1 VLNYKHQVF
10 LLFKRLGLVLFIYF
24 LSRLLFF
31 AFNHGFFRQVG
42 LKEFF
47 YLCICGLRFDIS
59 AICILQAPFILLSLV
74 PITYLSSPGWQLM
87 LKVVFLI
94 TNAIGIIANC
104 VDLAFYRFTLKR
116 LSWDVFDLTA
126 HKSDFLN
133 LLPSFLSNYWYVFLA
148 IGILFAL
155 LLFLYQ
161 RIANNGTEAKMI
173 YVSPQG
179 WIMNFMAFLLLLGC
193 WLLGFRGGLQLI
205 PIGIA
210 DAGEYTSVANI
221 PLVINSPFSL
231 LKTSTLQEI
240 HPSHYFNATERKLIY
255 NPVQPGARGPF
266 QKKNVVIIILESFSK
281 EFTGLGHRIS
291 CTPFLDS
298 LMKESY
304 VFDHAF
310 ANGKRSAEG
319 IPAILAGIPTLT
331 DEPYNSSLYA
341 SNDLSSLPAL
351 LKPYGYSSAFFHG
364 GSNGTMN
371 FLSFASIAG
380 FDAYN
385 GRNEYNNEAD
395 FDGHWGIW
403 DEPFLHYFGQ
413 KLGTM
418 KEPFL
423 ASVFTLSSHD
433 PYLIPEKYKA
443 RFPPGEHEIL
453 ASVLYSDFSLQQL
466 FREIRK
472 TSWFENTLFVFTPD
486 HTGVSY
492 DPFYSN
498 NVGQY
503 EIPLFFYT
511 PDKKMKGTNPVT
523 IQQIDILPTLLHLLG
538 YDKPFF
544 SFGRNALDSSQVHF
558 AINYSGGM
566 FQLYQGDYFLQF
578 DGKRTTGFYNFKKD
592 SLLRHDIRSQEPDP
606 LERMEKLIKAVLQ
619 SYQESLVTNRMT
631 LNKLK

>member
-1 VLNYKHQVF
+1 VLNYKNHVF
-10 LLFKRLGLVLFIYF
+10 LLFKRLGLALLVYFI
-24 LSRLLFF
+24 SRLLFF
-31 AFNHGFFRQVG
+31 AFNHSFFRQVG
-42 LKEFF
+42 LKELFF
-47 YLCICGLRFDIS
+47 ICLSGLRFDIS
-59 AICILQAPFILLSLV
+59 AICILNALFILLSLL
-74 PITYLSSPGWQLM
+74 PATILGSRRWQLM
-87 LKVVFLI
+87 LKLVFLI
-94 TNAIGIIANC
+94 SNALGIIANS

-116 LSWDVFDLTA
+116 LSWDVFSLTE

-133 LLPSFLSNYWYVFLA
+133 LLPSFLINYWYVFIAAGLL
-148 IGILFAL
+148 IAL
-155 LLFLYQ
+155 LAFLYD
-161 RIANNGTEAKMI
+161 RFSRGVKDMPVI

-193 WLLGFRGGLQLI
+193 WVLGIRGGLQLI

-221 PLVINSPFSL
+221 PLVINSTFSL

-240 HPSHYFNATERKLIY
+240 RPSHYFSSAERKLIY
-255 NPVQPGARGPF
+255 NPIQPGTKGPF
-266 QKKNVVIIILESFSK
+266 QKKNVVIVILESFSK
-281 EFTGLGHRIS
+281 EYTGIGHRIS

-319 IPAILAGIPTLT
+319 IPAILAGVPTLM

-341 SNDLSSLPAL
+341 SNEVSSLPAL

-371 FLSFASIAG
+371 FLSFAHIAG
-380 FDAYN
+380 FDAYY
-385 GRNEYNNEAD
+385 GRTEYNNEAD

-418 KEPFL
+418 KQPFI

-443 RFPPGEHEIL
+443 RFPKDEHEIL
-453 ASVLYSDFSLQQL
+453 ASVRYSDFALQQL
-466 FREIRK
+466 FREIK
-472 TSWFENTLFVFTPD
+472 NTPWFENTLFVFTPD

-492 DPFYSN
+492 DPFYAN

-503 EIPLFFYT
+503 EIPVFFYAA
-511 PDKKMKGTNPVT
+511 DKKMKGTNPVT
-523 IQQIDILPTLLHLLG
+523 IQQTDILPTLLDMLG

-544 SFGRNALDSSQVHF
+544 SFGNNALDSSQAHF
-558 AINYSGGM
+558 AVNYTGGI
-566 FQLYQGDYFLQF
+566 FQLYEGDYFLQF
-578 DGKRTTGFYNFKKD
+578 DGKRTTGFYNIKND
-592 SLLRHDIRSQEPDP
+592 SLLQNNLRAQKLLPREK
-606 LERMEKLIKAVLQ
+606 MEKLIKAVLQ

-631 LNKLK
+631 LNKLQ